1 MAFTVADLLALP
13 LMQGARAEV
22 LAGSALETREVRWIH
37 TSEIYE
43 IAPLLQGGEV
53 LLTTGL
59 GLVGNSPEALADYV
73 RALARRGVAALLLE
87 LGRTFPGAPPSMV
100 AAARDCGLPLVA
112 LHGVVPFIQV
122 TETVHPLLL
131 HDELQQL
138 RRTDRATIELHR
150 ALLAGA
156 GTAGLVAVAANLC
169 EAPVGLYDDAGGLV
183 AGLDV
188 MAVSAREAG
197 GPEILAVAVASSPRM
212 LLAVADPCCPGLV
225 ELCAGVVAVCLV
237 AEGRGS
243 GQRGSAAADLL
254 QDLADGSDLTAADIA
269 TRARSIGFG
278 VRPGERAVA
287 LVVAT
292 AAPHHAAA
300 SGVRATTKSLRD
312 VFGPCLVG
320 EVDGEVL
327 AAISVRPAL
336 LRSRLEQAAEAISTE
351 LAATVGGRVV
361 RLVAGALVEDEAGL
375 ARSLPAAR
383 DAARLAD
390 RLAIEGRVVL
400 ANDLGVYHLL
410 SSVVADTELE
420 GFVTDQLGPLLE
432 VDARTGSE
440 LVVTLEAYLE
450 AGLSKTTAAAA
461 LGIRRQTLYG
471 RLERIAQALGGLDLA
486 DRQRRTAVDLALVS
500 WRLRTSAAAYR
511 H

>member
-13 LMQGARAEV
+13 LMQSARVEV
-22 LAGSALETREVRWIH
+22 LSGSDLDTREVRWIH

-100 AAARDCGLPLVA
+100 AAARDSGLPLVA

-131 HDELQQL
+131 QDELRQL
-138 RRTDRATIELHR
+138 RRTDRATTELHR
-150 ALLAGA
+150 SLLAGA
-156 GTAGLVAVAANLC
+156 GTAGMLSVVATVC
-169 EAPVGLYDDAGGLV
+169 ERPAGLYDDGGNLV
-183 AGLDV
+183 SGADV
-188 MAVSAREAG
+188 R
-197 GPEILAVAVASSPRM
+197 GPGALTVEVASSPRM
-212 LLAVADPCCPGLV
+212 LLAVVDPGCPGLV
-225 ELCAGVVAVCLV
+225 ELCAGVLALCLA
-237 AEGRGS
+237 AEGRRS
-243 GQRGSAAADLL
+243 GHRGSAAADLL
-254 QDLADGSDLTAADIA
+254 HDLADGSDLTSADIIA
-269 TRARSIGFG
+269 RARSIGFG

-287 LVVAT
+287 LVVVT
-292 AAPHHAAA
+292 AAPHQA
-300 SGVRATTKSLRD
+300 STGVRATTRSLRE

-327 AAISVRPAL
+327 AAVSVQPAL
-336 LRSRLEQAAEAISTE
+336 LRPRLEQAAEAMNAE

-361 RLVAGALVEDEAGL
+361 RLVAGALVDDEAGL

-390 RLAIEGRVVL
+390 RLAIEGGVVL

-410 SSVVADTELE
+410 SSVVADTALE

-440 LVVTLEAYLE
+440 LVPTLEAYLE

-500 WRLRTSAAAYR
+500 WRLRTSAASYR
-511 H
+511 R

>member
-13 LMQGARAEV
+13 MMQSARAEV
-22 LAGSALETREVRWIH
+22 LAGSALTSREVRWVH

-100 AAARDCGLPLVA
+100 AAAHDSGLVFVA
-112 LHGVVPFIQV
+112 LHGVVPFIEV

-131 HDELQQL
+131 HGELHQL
-138 RRTDRATIELHR
+138 RRTDRAATELHR
-150 ALLAGA
+150 ALLGGA
-156 GTAGLVAVAANLC
+156 GTAGMVAVAAAVC
-169 EAPVGLYDDAGGLV
+169 EAPVGLYDERGGLV
-183 AGLDV
+183 AGADV
-188 MAVSAREAG
+188 RGRDTVTAE
-197 GPEILAVAVASSPRM
+197 VASSPRM
-212 LLAVADPCCPGLV
+212 LLVAADPGCPGLV
-225 ELCAGVVAVCLV
+225 ELCAGVVALCLV
-237 AEGRGS
+237 GEGRRN

-269 TRARSIGFG
+269 ARARSIGFG

-287 LVVAT
+287 LVVT
-292 AAPHHAAA
+292 TTAPHQATT
-300 SGVRATTKSLRD
+300 GVRATTKALRE

-327 AAISVRPAL
+327 AAVSVRPAL
-336 LRSRLEQAAEAISTE
+336 LRPRLEQAADVIHAE
-351 LAATVGGRVV
+351 LAATVGGRAV
-361 RLVAGALVEDEAGL
+361 RLVAGAPVDDEAGL
-375 ARSLPAAR
+375 ARSLPGAR

-410 SSVVADTELE
+410 SSVVSDTELE
-420 GFVTDQLGPLLE
+420 GFVTNQLGPLLE

-440 LVVTLEAYLE
+440 LVATLEAYLE
-450 AGLSKTTAAAA
+450 AGLSKTAAATA

-471 RLERIAQALGGLDLA
+471 RLDRIAQTLGGLDLA
-486 DRQRRTAVDLALVS
+486 DRQRRTAVDLALAS
-500 WRLRTSAAAYR
+500 WRLRTSAASYR
-511 H
+511 R

>member
-13 LMQGARAEV
+13 LMQAARAEV
-22 LAGSALETREVRWIH
+22 LAGADLESREVRWIH

-59 GLVGNSPEALADYV
+59 GLVGHSPEAMADYI
-73 RALARRGVAALLLE
+73 RALARRGVAAVILE
-87 LGRTFPGAPPSMV
+87 LGRTFPGPPPSMV
-100 AAARDCGLPLVA
+100 AAAADTGLPLIA

-131 HDELQQL
+131 HDELRQL
-138 RRTDRATIELHR
+138 RRTDRATAELHR

-156 GTAGLVAVAANLC
+156 GIAGLVAVAGTLC
-169 EAPVGLYDDAGGLV
+169 EGPVGLYDDRGSLV
-183 AGLDV
+183 AGVDV
-188 MAVSAREAG
+188 QGAG
-197 GPEILAVAVASSPRM
+197 TLTADVASSPRM
-212 LLAVADPCCPGLV
+212 LLAVADPRCPGLV
-225 ELCAGVVAVCLV
+225 ELCAGVVGLCLA
-237 AEGRGS
+237 AEARRG
-243 GQRGSAAADLL
+243 GHRGSAAADLL
-254 QDLADGSDLTAADIA
+254 QDLADGWDVTSTDIA
-269 TRARSIGFG
+269 ARARSIGFA

-287 LVVAT
+287 LVVVT
-292 AAPHHAAA
+292 AAPHQA
-300 SGVRATTKSLRD
+300 STGVRATTKSLRE

-327 AAISVRPAL
+327 AAVSVRPAL
-336 LRSRLEQAAEAISTE
+336 LRSRLEQAAEAVHAE

-361 RLVAGALVEDEAGL
+361 RVVAGVLVDDPAGL

-410 SSVVADTELE
+410 SSVVVDTELE
-420 GFVTDQLGPLLE
+420 RFVTDQLGPLLE

-440 LVVTLEAYLE
+440 LVATLEAYLE
-450 AGLSKTTAAAA
+450 AGLSKTAAAA
-461 LGIRRQTLYG
+461 TLGIRRQTLYG
-471 RLERIAQALGGLDLA
+471 RLERIAHALGGLDLA

-500 WRLRTSAAAYR
+500 WRLRTSAASYR
-511 H
+511 R

>member
-13 LMQGARAEV
+13 LMESARAEV
-22 LAGSALETREVRWIH
+22 LAGSALHEREVRWIH

-59 GLVGNSPEALADYV
+59 GLVGNSPDALADYV

-100 AAARDCGLPLVA
+100 AAARDSGLPLIA

-131 HDELQQL
+131 SDELQQL
-138 RRTDRATIELHR
+138 RRTDRATAELHR

-156 GTAGLVAVAANLC
+156 GVAGMVAVASTVC
-169 EAPVGLYDDAGGLV
+169 EGPVGLYDDGGSLV
-183 AGLDV
+183 AGADV
-188 MAVSAREAG
+188 RG
-197 GPEILAVAVASSPRM
+197 GDTLSVEVASSPRM
-212 LLAVADPCCPGLV
+212 LLAVADPGCPGLV
-225 ELCAGVVAVCLV
+225 ELCAGVVALSLA
-237 AEGRGS
+237 AEGRRG
-243 GQRGSAAADLL
+243 GHRGSAAADLL
-254 QDLADGSDLTAADIA
+254 QDLAEGSDLTSADITA
-269 TRARSIGFG
+269 RARSIGFT

-287 LVVAT
+287 LVLAT
-292 AAPHHAAA
+292 AAPHRA
-300 SGVRATTKSLRD
+300 SIGVRATTKSLRE
-312 VFGPCLVG
+312 VFGACLVG

-327 AAISVRPAL
+327 AAVSIRPAL
-336 LRSRLEQAAEAISTE
+336 LRARLEQAADAINAE

-361 RLVAGALVEDEAGL
+361 RLVAGVLVDDEAGL

-410 SSVVADTELE
+410 SSVVVDTALE

-440 LVVTLEAYLE
+440 LVPTLEAYLE
-450 AGLSKTTAAAA
+450 AGLSKTAAAAA

-471 RLERIAQALGGLDLA
+471 RLERIAQTLGGLDLA

-500 WRLRTSAAAYR
+500 WRLRTSAASYR
-511 H
+511 S